1 MLVYQIYIEYLGTN
15 FVGWQK
21 QKNGPSIQET
31 LEKVLSKYFKEKIKI
46 TGSGRTDKGV
56 HAKEQSAHFDC
67 DLAIKKKDRFLKS
80 INHFLRKDNVSI
92 FSGNVYAYEEGLEI
106 WSEKL
111 TVTSND
117 DERTINKIDA
127 QDNVKI
133 LRQNLMINGNEAL
146 YDPFKNTLT
155 VIGKVN
161 IVQNENIILCDKII
175 VDLENSSSIMVSDS
189 TKRVEALIIS
199 EDSN

>member
-1 MLVYQIYIEYLGTN
+1 MIKNIILIFLFFAYANTASA
-15 FVGWQK
+15 K
-21 QKNGPSIQET
+21 Q
-31 LEKVLSKYFKEKIKI
+31 IKI
-46 TGSGRTDKGV
+46 TSDKL
-56 HAKEQSAHFDC
+56 E
-67 DLAIKKKDRFLKS
+67 I
-80 INHFLRKDNVSI
+80 LRKDNVSI
-92 FSGNVYAYEEGLEI
+92 FSGNVYAYEEDLEI

-111 TVTSND
+111 IVTSSD
-117 DERTINKIDA
+117 DERTINRIDA
-127 QDNVKI
+127 LDNVKI

-146 YDPFKNTLT
+146 YEPIKNTLT

-175 VDLENSSSIMVSDS
+175 VDLENSSSIMMSDS